1 MNAKRWFA
9 WACLAL
15 MLVAEIFLFRANHE
29 RDAALADLRDARQQ
43 LQQTQAELSDLK
55 TSSAG
60 LEVAEVS
67 SLRKQNEVLTGK
79 VAALQKNVEQLQAES
94 RQTAQHLTTARTA
107 LELQQEH
114 LKQLQTEQQQATLV
128 ANANAGAWLAAAEQV
143 AKRTQAPLL
152 KALKAQKVPTIAS
165 RYIQIAL
172 DTELGSGAYAVA
184 LGTLLPFIP
193 RLADNKRAV
202 KLAGYL
208 QAHGMKTIISI
219 LVDPIIDGVE
229 KVFLQAMKSLP
240 DDTL

>member
-1 MNAKRWFA
+1 MTI
-9 WACLAL
+9 
-15 MLVAEIFLFRANHE
+15 MVARADRHQCFNDDDDCARECDRRYSHREGHYVCSCTCSWCQQGCDIDDLEDEEEFDDHDCDEAEDGIVGECEE
-29 RDAALADLRDARQQ
+29 RKEEMSER
-43 LQQTQAELSDLK
+43 T
-55 TSSAG
+55 T
-60 LEVAEVS
+60 V
-67 SLRKQNEVLTGK
+67 
-79 VAALQKNVEQLQAES
+79 QKI
-94 RQTAQHLTTARTA
+94 
-107 LELQQEH
+107 
-114 LKQLQTEQQQATLV
+114 KGDLV

-152 KALKAQKVPTIAS
+152 KALNAQKVPTIAS